1 MENKFAA
8 GMRVVVRD
16 AEWLVKRVER
26 AKGKDPEGL
35 VELTCTGISNIVRG
49 QERKF
54 LVEYEDGVTI
64 LRPEE
69 TNLVADASQRFVK
82 SKLFIE
88 SLLRRTPPTDAKV
101 HVAQK
106 AAMDVLPY
114 QLKPAVEA
122 LSATRPRILIA
133 DAVGIGKTLEAGILV
148 TELIARGR
156 GKRILVLTVKAML
169 EQFQKEF
176 WNRFSIPLTRLD
188 SDGLQRLM
196 TRIPSGHNPFL
207 YVDRSI
213 VSIDTLKQ
221 SSQYRTFLEDAYW
234 DIILIDEA
242 HNVAERGSMSQR
254 AQLARLLSQRSDALI
269 MLSATPHDGRPE
281 SFASLIDMLDP
292 TVLPDRKN
300 YEAKDFMGKG
310 LVVRRF
316 KNDIRGEASKEFPE
330 RSIKTIRVDANAAE
344 NAVYRTLAELEFKH
358 IDAKH
363 QRGSELFR
371 TTLTKALFSSPAACI
386 STVKNRLKKLEALS
400 GNENAQN
407 DVDVLKGFLADLET
421 LVDKAKFSKYLALVD
436 LLTGGNAFESSFGWT
451 KAADDRL
458 VVFTESRQTL
468 DFLAKNLPKDVG
480 LKPEQVVVLKGDDSD
495 KDLMDAVEKFNRA
508 ENPVRLMLA
517 TDVASEGLNLH
528 RLCHRL
534 VHFDIPWSLMTFQQR
549 NGRVDRYGQ
558 TKQPLIRYLQTVEP
572 EEENA
577 KLFGDARVLELLV
590 EKDENASKTIDDPR
604 EFGGTKEEQEAHTA
618 AVMQNEVDPTPPM
631 DYNLNDPL
639 AWMRY
644 GDKGYQQKPSE
655 VETATASDAA
665 SSLATGFLDLSNGD
679 GTGLFGLKDETDL
692 AERSLLFPSD
702 YDFIKSG
709 LSLRRTVDE
718 GAGRMKTDTTFA
730 DDRRTIELMPPADLD
745 VRLTYLPREVLP
757 EDRRFRLT
765 DDAERIQKSIR
776 DAASNPNS
784 SWPELQLLW
793 EMHPVI
799 QWMEDWAIG
808 AFGRHAAPILNLEDR
823 IGEDEVWILMQG
835 GYPNLRGYTPVHDW
849 SCVRVTAQGAELL
862 PRRDLMKKLELS
874 RPFVN
879 TGKVPDAE
887 PLRALLPQAVEL
899 MRAHLAQKRVEFEAT
914 QKPLL
919 DKKIAEL
926 KAMCKR
932 QLSLFEES
940 ELEELDASQADAK
953 ADSKAALKPLSRAE
967 EKRRQRR
974 NYIEAVFKQA
984 EDYAHGVHTLDA
996 EPYIQVTAVITGRLT
1011 GAPLGARH

>member
-26 AKGKDPEGL
+26 AKGKGPEGL

-49 QERKF
+49 QERTF
-54 LVEYEDGVTI
+54 LVEYEDGITI

-69 TNLVADASQRFVK
+69 TNLVADTSQRFVK

-221 SSQYRTFLEDAYW
+221 SSQYRTFLEEAYW

-330 RSIKTIRVDANAAE
+330 RSIETIRVEANAEE
-344 NAVYRTLAELEFKH
+344 NAVYKKLATLEFKH

-363 QRGSELFR
+363 QKGSELFR

-386 STVKNRLKKLEALS
+386 STVKNRLKKLETLS

-436 LLTGGNAFESSFGWT
+436 LLTGGTAFESSFGWT

-480 LKPEQVVVLKGDDSD
+480 LKAEQVVVLKGDDSD

-558 TKQPLIRYLQTVEP
+558 TKQPLIRYLQTVAT

-590 EKDENASKTIDDPR
+590 EKDENASRTIADPR
-604 EFGGTKEEQEAHTA
+604 EFAGTKEEQEAHTA
-618 AVMQNEVDPTPPM
+618 AVMQNEAEATPAPT
-631 DYNLNDPL
+631 YNINDPL
-639 AWMRY
+639 SYLML
-644 GDKGYQQKPSE
+644 GDAGYLKASE
-655 VETATASDAA
+655 EGENAA
-665 SSLATGFLDLSNGD
+665 APAVLPATGFLDFANVPGIAP
-679 GTGLFGLKDETDL
+679 GLGLGNETDV

-702 YDFIKSG
+702 YDFLKSG

-718 GAGRMKTDTTFA
+718 GAGRIKTDATFA

-784 SWPELQLLW
+784 SWPALQLLW

-799 QWMEDWAIG
+799 QWVEDWAIG

-823 IGEDEVWILMQG
+823 FDDDEVWILMQG

-849 SCVRVTAQGAELL
+849 SCVRVTAKGAELL
-862 PRRDLMKKLELS
+862 PRRDLMSRLELS

-899 MRAHLAQKRVEFEAT
+899 MRAHLAQKRDEFEAT

-926 KAMCKR
+926 SAMRER

-940 ELEELDASQADAK
+940 DLEQKDG
-953 ADSKAALKPLSRAE
+953 SKAAPKPLSRAE

-974 NYIEAVFKQA
+974 NYIEGVFKQA

>member
-26 AKGKDPEGL
+26 AKGKGPEGL

-49 QERKF
+49 QERTF
-54 LVEYEDGVTI
+54 LVEYEDGITI

-69 TNLVADASQRFVK
+69 TNLVADTSQRFVK

-221 SSQYRTFLEDAYW
+221 GSTYRDYLENAYW

-242 HNVAERGSMSQR
+242 HNVAERGSKSQR

-316 KNDIRGEASKEFPE
+316 KNDIRDEIQKEFPE
-330 RSIKTIRVDANAAE
+330 RSIRTIRVTANVEE
-344 NAVYRTLAELEFKH
+344 NAVYKKLADLKFEH

-363 QRGSELFR
+363 KTGSELFR
-371 TTLTKALFSSPAACI
+371 TTLTKALFSSPAACV
-386 STVKNRLKKLEALS
+386 STVTNRLKKLEALA
-400 GNENAQN
+400 GNENAKH
-407 DVDVLKGFLADLET
+407 DATVLAGFLAELET
-421 LVDKAKFSKYLALVD
+421 LLDKSKFSKYQALVN
-436 LLTGGNAFESSFGWT
+436 LLKSDERAGDAASFAWT
-451 KAADDRL
+451 KATDDR
-458 VVFTESRQTL
+458 VVLFTESRQTL

-558 TKQPLIRYLQTVEP
+558 TKQPLICYLQTVATQ
-572 EEENA
+572 EENA

-590 EKDENASKTIDDPR
+590 EKDENASKTIADPR
-604 EFGGTKEEQEAHTA
+604 EFAGTKEEQEAHTA
-618 AVMQNEVDPTPPM
+618 AVMQGEEEALPPL
-631 DYNLNDPL
+631 DLSDPL
-639 AWMRY
+639 AMLAL
-644 GDKGYQQKPSE
+644 GDATYLKSLAALAEEGGSE
-655 VETATASDAA
+655 NPADALSTGFLELSDPAYAATLLAASASDGLA
-665 SSLATGFLDLSNGD
+665 SSLPTPAESSV
-679 GTGLFGLKDETDL
+679 
-692 AERSLLFPSD
+692 AERTLLFSSD
-702 YDFIKSG
+702 YEFLKAG
-709 LSLRRTVDE
+709 LALRRTVDE
-718 GAGRMKTDTTFA
+718 GAGRMKTDVRFE

-765 DDAERIQKSIR
+765 DDSARIQKSIR

-793 EMHPVI
+793 EMHPVL

-808 AFGRHAAPILNLEDR
+808 AFGRHAAPILCLEDR
-823 IGEDEVWILMQG
+823 FDDDEVWILMQG

-849 SCVRVTAQGAELL
+849 SCVRVTAKGMTLL
-862 PRRDLMKKLELS
+862 PRRKLTDRLELG

-879 TGKVPDAE
+879 TGATPAVE
-887 PLRALLPQAVEL
+887 PLRALLPEAVRL
-899 MRAHLAQKRVEFEAT
+899 MREHLEEKKKVFAAT
-914 QKPLL
+914 RGVLL
-919 DKKIAEL
+919 EKKIEEL
-926 KAMCKR
+926 NAMRKR
-932 QLSLFEES
+932 QLELFE
-940 ELEELDASQADAK
+940 L
-953 ADSKAALKPLSRAE
+953 AAVTRAE
-967 EKRRQRR
+967 EKRRERFH
-974 NYIEAVFKQA
+974 YIENVFKSA
-984 EDYAHGVHTLDA
+984 EDYAKGVHTLDN
-996 EPYIQVTAVITGRLT
+996 EPYIQVAAVVTGRLT
-1011 GAPLGARH
+1011 GAPLGAQR